1 MATYWVS
8 QRLHL
13 DLPILSYIN
22 TQMDFLANTIF
33 YRWEKWAPLKKISD
47 LLKVTQLTATE
58 QWHVSYFKTC
68 CPFQKQTCSGN
79 LAENE
84 KEQTT
89 ISGSEWWAGV
99 WFLDQD
105 TPAPPGLLNLLL
117 TKPQACPLRP
127 GTHQND
133 LKTLWD
139 SQVIPGKFYF
149 LHSTSLAEVYIKIFK
164 AFQWQ
169 GFRPKQSMLGKA

>member
-58 QWHVSYFKTC
+58 QWHLSYFKTC

-79 LAENE
+79 LAGNE

-89 ISGSEWWAGV
+89 ISGRVVGRAVVLGSRHTCPARAPEPAVDQAPGLSTETRNPSEWP
-99 WFLDQD
+99 QD
-105 TPAPPGLLNLLL
+105 PVGFSSHPREILFSSLHFTCWSVH
-117 TKPQACPLRP
+117 K
-127 GTHQND
+127 
-133 LKTLWD
+133 
-139 SQVIPGKFYF
+139 KF
-149 LHSTSLAEVYIKIFK
+149 
-164 AFQWQ
+164 
-169 GFRPKQSMLGKA
+169 